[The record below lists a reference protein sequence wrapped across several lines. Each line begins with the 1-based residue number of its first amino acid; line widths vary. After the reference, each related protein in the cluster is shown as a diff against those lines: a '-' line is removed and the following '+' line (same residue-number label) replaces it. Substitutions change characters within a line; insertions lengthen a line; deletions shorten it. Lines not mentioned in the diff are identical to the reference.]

1 MTLTIIE
8 SAAAAGVHLAT
19 RNGQIELTAKERPD
33 AQLLEQ
39 LRTHK
44 AAVITELERLQWLW
58 LERVAHLL
66 QSTPEHLLQSGLI
79 DDVDLLEQWRT
90 EPRHAAALIQQAA
103 NSITET
109 DRPEPPQVNTVNT
122 PTREQTDSPAHILT
136 AATASPDWLLAR
148 DQYMGH
154 LMTCPA
160 CYAPTGRYC
169 ATGADLRQQYQFTPM
184 EPTP

>member
-1 MTLTIIE
+1 MDGHDMTLTIIE

-66 QSTPEHLLQSGLI
+66 QSTPEHLLQPGLI

-90 EPRHAAALIQQAA
+90 EPRHAAALIR
-103 NSITET
+103 SCW
-109 DRPEPPQVNTVNT
+109 RPDHYQ
-122 PTREQTDSPAHILT
+122 
-136 AATASPDWLLAR
+136 ASP
-148 DQYMGH
+148 
-154 LMTCPA
+154 
-160 CYAPTGRYC
+160 
-169 ATGADLRQQYQFTPM
+169 TPKQAV
-184 EPTP
+184 

>member
-8 SAAAAGVHLAT
+8 SATRAGVHLAA
-19 RNGQIELTAKERPD
+19 RNGQIELTAKDRPD

-90 EPRHAAALIQQAA
+90 EPRHAAALIRSCWMPDHYQ
-103 NSITET
+103 
-109 DRPEPPQVNTVNT
+109 
-122 PTREQTDSPAHILT
+122 
-136 AATASPDWLLAR
+136 ASPTPKQTPAG
-148 DQYMGH
+148 GH
-154 LMTCPA
+154 QHQRHQHPI
-160 CYAPTGRYC
+160 GH
-169 ATGADLRQQYQFTPM
+169 GKS
-184 EPTP
+184 